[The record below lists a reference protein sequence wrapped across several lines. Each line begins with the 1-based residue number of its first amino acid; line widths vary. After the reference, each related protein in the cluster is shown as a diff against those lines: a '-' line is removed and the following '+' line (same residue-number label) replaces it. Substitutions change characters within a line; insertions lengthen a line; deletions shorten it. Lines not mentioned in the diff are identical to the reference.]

1 MRDVCL
7 SRLSQTASC
16 AAVTP
21 GNAKQSRFLSADPA
35 NGSFRPGCTK
45 RTHCPAFP
53 CAARQLA
60 LLPRV
65 TVVARFATA
74 VGDECQL
81 PGVTA
86 QWRTLFRRF

>member
-21 GNAKQSRFLSADPA
+21 GNAKQSRFLSADPEK
-35 NGSFRPGCTK
+35 GSFRPGCTK
-45 RTHCPAFP
+45 HTHYPVFP
-53 CAARQLA
+53 CAARQLT

-74 VGDECQL
+74 VRDECLL

-86 QWRTLFRRF
+86 RW